1 MRIGAM
7 VGGETAGEVVGKAR
21 DLEER
26 GFDSVWVGN
35 FFGYGVEAL
44 TAMTLIARETNSIE
58 LGTAVVP
65 IYYHHPAA
73 LAEQAVSIQQ
83 VAGGRFTLGVGLS
96 HPFIVEDWLGMS
108 YAEGAAKMSEY
119 LSIMRSLLNGAA
131 ADFTGDHYSAHAGIH
146 LADAR
151 RVPLLSA
158 ALGPRM
164 LRLAGELTDGTV
176 TYMTGLQTLENHVIP
191 RMRSAAEAA
200 GNPPPRIVAGGI
212 PMALVKDVDAARAAI
227 QHEYGSYEDVPT
239 YNRMLDLEGAAKV
252 ADIAVLGDETVLRSF
267 LDRLEAMGVTDLM
280 ASLATVDDGSVE
292 RTTDFLTAQL

>member
-1 MRIGAM
+1 MRIGVM
-7 VGGETAGEVVGKAR
+7 VDGGTAGEVVGKAR
-21 DLEER
+21 DLEVR
-26 GFDSVWVGN
+26 GFDSVWVAS
-35 FFGYGVEAL
+35 FFGHGLEAL
-44 TAMTLIARETNSIE
+44 TAMTLAAHETSRIE

-83 VAGGRFTLGVGLS
+83 VADGRFTLGIGLS
-96 HPFIVEDWLGMS
+96 HPFIVEDWLGMP
-108 YAEGAAKMSEY
+108 YAKGAAKMNEY
-119 LSIMRSLLNGAA
+119 LSIIRPLLDGVA
-131 ADFTGDHYSAHAGIH
+131 ADYTGDHYSAHADIH

-164 LRLAGELTDGTV
+164 LKLAGELTDGTV

-191 RMRSAAEAA
+191 RIRSAAEAA

-212 PMALVKDVDAARAAI
+212 PMALVTDVDAARAVI
-227 QHEYGSYEDVPT
+227 QEQLGGYGDVPT
-239 YNRMLDLEGAAKV
+239 YSRMLDLEGAAKV
-252 ADIAVLGDETVLRSF
+252 ADIAVVGDETVLRRF
-267 LDRLEAMGVTDLM
+267 LDRLEAIGVTDLM
-280 ASLATVDDGSVE
+280 ASVAAIDDGAVE

>member
-212 PMALVKDVDAARAAI
+212 PMALVNDVDAARAAI
-227 QHEYGSYEDVPT
+227 QHEYGGYEDVPT

>member
-35 FFGYGVEAL
+35 FLGYGLEAL
-44 TAMTLIARETNSIE
+44 TAMTLIARETERIE

-65 IYYHHPAA
+65 IYFHHPLA
-73 LAEQAVSIQQ
+73 LADQAVSIQQ
-83 VAGGRFTLGVGLS
+83 VAGGRFTLGIGLS

-108 YAEGAAKMSEY
+108 YANGAAKMSEY
-119 LSIMRSLLNGAA
+119 LSIMRPLLNGAA

-164 LRLAGELTDGTV
+164 LKLAGELTDGTV
-176 TYMTGLQTLENHVIP
+176 TYMTGLQTLENHIIP
-191 RMRSAAEAA
+191 RIRSAAEAA

-212 PMALVKDVDAARAAI
+212 PMALVNDVDAARTAI
-227 QHEYGSYEDVPT
+227 QEQYGGYGDVPT
-239 YNRMLDLEGAAKV
+239 YGRMLDLEGAAKV
-252 ADIAVLGDETVLRSF
+252 ADIAVVGDETVLQDF

-280 ASLATVDDGSVE
+280 ASLATVDDGAVE

>member
-1 MRIGAM
+1 M
-7 VGGETAGEVVGKAR
+7 VDGETAGEVVGKAR

-35 FFGYGVEAL
+35 FFGYGLEAL
-44 TAMTLIARETNSIE
+44 TAMTLVARETNRIE

-83 VAGGRFTLGVGLS
+83 VAGGRFTLGIGLS
-96 HPFIVEDWLGMS
+96 HPFIVEDWLGMP
-108 YAEGAAKMSEY
+108 YAEGAARMGEY
-119 LSIMRSLLNGAA
+119 LSIIRPLLNGAA

-164 LRLAGELTDGTV
+164 LKLAGELTDGTV

-191 RMRSAAEAA
+191 RIRSAAEAA

-212 PMALVKDVDAARAAI
+212 PMALVSDVNAARAAI
-227 QHEYGSYEDVPT
+227 QREYGGYEDVPT
-239 YNRMLDLEGAAKV
+239 YSRMLDLEGAAKV
-252 ADIAVLGDETVLRSF
+252 ADIAVLGDETVLRHF
-267 LDRLEAMGVTDLM
+267 LDRLEAIGVTDLM

-292 RTTDFLTAQL
+292 RTTDFLAAQL

>member
-1 MRIGAM
+1 M
-7 VGGETAGEVVGKAR
+7 VGGQTAGEVVGKAR

-26 GFDSVWVGN
+26 GFDSVWVAS
-35 FFGYGVEAL
+35 FFGYGLEAL
-44 TAMTLIARETNSIE
+44 TAMTLIARETERIE

-65 IYYHHPAA
+65 IYYHHPAT

-83 VAGGRFTLGVGLS
+83 VAGGRFTLGIGLS
-96 HPFIVEDWLGMS
+96 HPFVVEDWLGMS
-108 YAEGAAKMSEY
+108 YADGAAKMSEY
-119 LSIMRSLLNGAA
+119 LSIMRPLINGAA
-131 ADFTGDHYSAHAGIH
+131 ADFTGDHYRAHAGIH

-151 RVPLLSA
+151 PVPLLSA

-164 LRLAGELTDGTV
+164 LKLAGELTDGTV

-191 RMRSAAEAA
+191 RIRSAAEAA

-212 PMALVKDVDAARAAI
+212 PMALVNDVDAARAAI
-227 QHEYGSYEDVPT
+227 QHEYGGYEDVPT
-239 YNRMLDLEGAAKV
+239 YSRMLDLEGAAKV
-252 ADIAVLGDETVLRSF
+252 ADIAVLGDETVLRHF

-292 RTTDFLTAQL
+292 RTTDFLAAQL